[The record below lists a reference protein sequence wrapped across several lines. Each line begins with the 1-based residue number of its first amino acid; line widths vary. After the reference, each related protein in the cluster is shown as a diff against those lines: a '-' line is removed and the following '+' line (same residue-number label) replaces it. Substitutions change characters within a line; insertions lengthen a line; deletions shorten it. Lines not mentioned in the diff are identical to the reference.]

1 MSGKELQ
8 EILLEND
15 HLQMEMAAGSYVIA
29 MTGPGDTQEGM
40 NRLLNALRNL
50 DKRLDEVLHGNRKQ
64 DKNLDEVLSGNRKMD
79 AATMKKDPGF
89 CRHPLI
95 PAERVVESA
104 KVKGRKGLAVPWQ
117 EAAGKVSLEFV
128 YLYPPGIP
136 IVVPGERVSEE
147 AVQQIL
153 DYEKNGFTIEG
164 TKKKDRLEV
173 LKNG

>member
-1 MSGKELQ
+1 M
-8 EILLEND
+8 END

-50 DKRLDEVLHGNRKQ
+50 DKRLDEVLQGNREP
-64 DKNLDEVLSGNRKMD
+64 DKSLDEVLSGNRKTD

-104 KVKGRKGLAVPWQ
+104 KVKGRKGLALPWQ
-117 EAAGKVSLEFV
+117 EVVGKVSLELF
-128 YLYPPGIP
+128 YLYPR
-136 IVVPGERVSEE
+136 VFRLLYRERE
-147 AVQQIL
+147 
-153 DYEKNGFTIEG
+153 FR
-164 TKKKDRLEV
+164 KKLCSRFWIMRRMV
-173 LKNG
+173 LPLKERRKRTDWRY

>member
-1 MSGKELQ
+1 
-8 EILLEND
+8 
-15 HLQMEMAAGSYVIA
+15 
-29 MTGPGDTQEGM
+29 
-40 NRLLNALRNL
+40 
-50 DKRLDEVLHGNRKQ
+50 
-64 DKNLDEVLSGNRKMD
+64 
-79 AATMKKDPGF
+79 MKKDPGF

>member
-50 DKRLDEVLHGNRKQ
+50 DKRLDEVLQGNRKQ

-79 AATMKKDPGF
+79 AAAMKKDPGF
-89 CRHPLI
+89 CRHP
-95 PAERVVESA
+95 
-104 KVKGRKGLAVPWQ
+104 KVQR
-117 EAAGKVSLEFV
+117 
-128 YLYPPGIP
+128 
-136 IVVPGERVSEE
+136 
-147 AVQQIL
+147 
-153 DYEKNGFTIEG
+153 
-164 TKKKDRLEV
+164 
-173 LKNG
+173 